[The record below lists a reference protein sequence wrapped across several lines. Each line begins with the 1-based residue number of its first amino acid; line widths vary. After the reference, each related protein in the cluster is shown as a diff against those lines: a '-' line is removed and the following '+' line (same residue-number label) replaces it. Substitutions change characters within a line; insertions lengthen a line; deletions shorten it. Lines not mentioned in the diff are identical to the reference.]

1 MENNKLNSYSNNNKY
16 DMVNNSMNKQKNQS
30 ENKIKCVFH
39 LYHHLIFISETL
51 KIWKQIAFKQCEFH
65 KNPPAFLIYIELKF

>member
-30 ENKIKCVFH
+30 EN
-39 LYHHLIFISETL
+39 
-51 KIWKQIAFKQCEFH
+51 
-65 KNPPAFLIYIELKF
+65 